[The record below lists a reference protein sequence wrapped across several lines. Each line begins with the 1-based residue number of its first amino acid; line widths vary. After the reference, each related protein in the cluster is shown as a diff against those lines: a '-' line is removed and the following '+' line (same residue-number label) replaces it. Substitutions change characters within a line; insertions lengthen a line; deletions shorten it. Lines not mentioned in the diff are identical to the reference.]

1 MQHHPIHA
9 SAKLSASQ
17 LGSLHV
23 FLIAAQQLS
32 FARAADALCLTASAV
47 SHRIKRLEEE
57 LGMRLFH
64 RQPRQVSLTEDG
76 VRLFAVMQKTMD
88 EISGAI
94 TQRADAA
101 IAGQLTL
108 YVRPSV
114 AQCWLIPRLAEFTA
128 RLPDVQLDIRV
139 GNDSI
144 DYRTRQIDLVLC
156 YSNGQH
162 PGLVSTHLMPERI
175 APVCSPRY
183 AQMHGL
189 TGDLQ
194 QLQDC
199 TLLHDVAAWDNAAF
213 DAEWLLWAD
222 SAGFNSPLP
231 QRFLSF
237 DRSDLCSSAAVHHTG
252 LAIGREQLVKDQIQ
266 RGELILPFG
275 GFIDM
280 PGYGYYLVHPPH
292 AAMPKRLAVFIDWI
306 VQAAHQPPIEKHASA
321 PRADQ

>member
-1 MQHHPIHA
+1 MKQHPTHA
-9 SAKLSASQ
+9 HVKLNGSQ

-57 LGMRLFH
+57 LDMQLFH
-64 RQPRQVSLTEDG
+64 RQSRQVSLTEDG
-76 VRLFAVMQKTMD
+76 VCLFAVMQKTMD
-88 EISGAI
+88 DISGAI

-183 AQMHGL
+183 AQLHGL

-194 QLQDC
+194 QLHRC
-199 TLLHDVAAWDNAAF
+199 TLLHDVAAWDNATF
-213 DAEWLLWAD
+213 DAEWRLWAD
-222 SAGFNSPLP
+222 SQGLNSQLP
-231 QRFLSF
+231 QRLLRF
-237 DRSDLCSSAAVHHTG
+237 DRSDLCTSAAVHDIG
-252 LAIGREQLVKDQIQ
+252 LAMGREQLVKEHLQ

-275 GFIDM
+275 DFVDM
-280 PGYGYYLVHPPH
+280 PGYGYYLVHPAH
-292 AAMPKRLAVFIDWI
+292 AAMPRRLAAFMEWV
-306 VQAAHQPPIEKHASA
+306 VETAQ
-321 PRADQ
+321 